1 MFQKKSNIR
10 VNLLSLTL
18 VLYLVFA
25 SEALAADSNIRIEME
40 RATREEVRVA
50 VTQFVLGKN
59 SSDPEGLGLEA
70 RKILETDLRLS
81 ELFIKVTPEIYESLE
96 QKERGKKE
104 VDFWAWHQIGAQW
117 LIKTEYSIFGR
128 YKFVGDKILMKVEIY
143 NMSESIAD
151 IIKDSHKVD
160 IYPISHNAWI
170 DVGQWPEYNK
180 AIEKI

>member
-1 MFQKKSNIR
+1 MFQKKNNIR

-70 RKILETDLRLS
+70 RKILEADLGLS
-81 ELFIKVTPEIYESLE
+81 ELFVKIPPAVYEGLE
-96 QKERGKKE
+96 QEESGKKE
-104 VDFWAWHQIGAQW
+104 VDR
-117 LIKTEYSIFGR
+117 KS
-128 YKFVGDKILMKVEIY
+128 VV
-143 NMSESIAD
+143 
-151 IIKDSHKVD
+151 
-160 IYPISHNAWI
+160 
-170 DVGQWPEYNK
+170 
-180 AIEKI
+180 